1 MSMWFRTVTSCC
13 PSGPPS
19 PPIRVIRIFTS
30 VSAEPRSPTA
40 PAGLGLS
47 VGGVILYLLTK
58 FETLRREDI
67 TNKTK
72 ILQIVFPLLLVV
84 VLANIGDNIAYRH
97 GLHFRCQEVYP
108 YRNQK

>member
-1 MSMWFRTVTSCC
+1 MSMWFRTVTNCC

-72 ILQIVFPLLLVV
+72 ILQIVFPLLLVCDKFPR
-84 VLANIGDNIAYRH
+84 GETKAYPWLPSP
-97 GLHFRCQEVYP
+97 GPLIP
-108 YRNQK
+108 LLLLL